1 MRPAPLNR
9 FLGLNTKVDLHK
21 LPAFDFGKQ
30 KLEDLRGFLMVIGN
44 ADQKKIRIFKNINHL
59 LLIKRD
65 KKSLGLQEDNK
76 RLVLL
81 EKDILRISGSFE
93 FMKVEE
99 EIIIVTDKGLG
110 VLQREFGF
118 DKIIKQKVNIYI
130 DKIKASGLLADIKDI
145 QGVADDVSFAKKIMN
160 IKVTSKVLELKPK
173 TVVDFVLQH
182 PMLSKKFKFNKAN
195 TKLVLKTMVSKRLF
209 LQLLNDDFLKSELTN
224 LYYFTENK
232 DTMQEEKEKA
242 EKKK

>member
-1 MRPAPLNR
+1 MHKGIIKN
-9 FLGLNTKVDLHK
+9 GLNLGK
-21 LPAFDFGKQ
+21 LLFEKFNLDGNIYWLSSSVNFKYPFDIKIGDTGISLK
-30 KLEDLRGFLMVIGN
+30 EDSYIL
-44 ADQKKIRIFKNINHL
+44 KNPSPSI
-59 LLIKRD
+59 IKRD

-81 EKDILRISGSFE
+81 EKDVLRISGSFE

-99 EIIIVTDKGLG
+99 AIIILTNKGLG

-118 DKIIKQKVNIYI
+118 DKIIKQKANIYI

-173 TVVDFVLQH
+173 TVVNFCITA
-182 PMLSKKFKFNKAN
+182 SK
-195 TKLVLKTMVSKRLF
+195 V
-209 LQLLNDDFLKSELTN
+209 E
-224 LYYFTENK
+224 
-232 DTMQEEKEKA
+232 QEV
-242 EKKK
+242 